1 MENNNIEI
9 DNEIRSYFNELL
21 LKSEISVDEEKKEK
35 MLGFLEL
42 MHEKNKIMNL
52 TAIRDKKGMTE
63 KHFIDSLFLTEVI
76 QKEEKKLIDVG
87 TGAGFPGLVLAI
99 YYPEKE
105 FLLVDSVRKK
115 IDFINEVIEKLNIKN
130 MLRRLTSN
138 KKIQYDPNNTF
149 EYLVYSRILD
159 PHSKY
164 KSLQDFKNYY
174 GYEKTNYQDI
184 IKTMDIFPK
193 YFEFFQNFLYENSK
207 DIIERDTSVLYYDC
221 TNYFFETD
229 KEDTIR
235 KYGVSK
241 EHRPNPIVQ
250 MGLFMDG
257 SGIPLFFKI
266 FPGNVN
272 EQTTTLKLE
281 EKIVKTFKLSNFVYC
296 SDAGLGSNETRLFN
310 SIENRDF
317 LVTQSLKKLKKDD
330 LNCVLTDDNWYDPE
344 TMRNDISL
352 SNLKDDDE
360 KVYIKILPV
369 NNPIDIG
376 LRSYTR
382 NMQIK
387 KKSDFK
393 QTVIV
398 TFSKKMQL
406 YQRSIRE
413 NQIERAQ
420 NLILKNTADKE
431 SESSPKRFI
440 KRNLDSNGKYTLDLD
455 KITYEEQFDGFYA
468 VATSL
473 DKDYKDIVKILKRR
487 WQIEESFR
495 ILKTNLKARPVFHS
509 REDRIK
515 THFMICYVAL
525 LIYRILEKKLGYKY
539 TTNEIIETLKN
550 MEVTNLKN
558 DQMHFVSLYDG
569 ADIIIDL
576 DKICNKSL
584 HKGAFLYSE
593 LNAQKNATFKNE

>member
-1 MENNNIEI
+1 MKVNI
-9 DNEIRSYFNELL
+9 Y
-21 LKSEISVDEEKKEK
+21 KS
-35 MLGFLEL
+35 
-42 MHEKNKIMNL
+42 KNKITYFLAKTLRTGKTTTTQNIEKIGTYDEL
-52 TAIRDKKGMTE
+52 IKKYP
-63 KHFIDSLFLTEVI
+63 DPLSYC
-76 QKEEKKLIDVG
+76 KELAKKR
-87 TGAGFPGLVLAI
+87 TKQ
-99 YYPEKE
+99 EKE
-105 FLLVDSVRKK
+105 YLKEKFSVVLDNSELIAKTRIPNKRSK
-115 IDFINEVIEKLNIKN
+115 NIGYFYLKYFYEKLNIKN

-229 KEDTIR
+229 KEDNIR

-352 SNLKDDDE
+352 LNLKDDDE

-398 TFSKKMQL
+398 TFSKKIQL
-406 YQRSIRE
+406 YQRRIRE

-420 NLILKNTADKE
+420 NLILKNTADKV

-440 KRNLDSNGKYTLDLD
+440 KRNLDSNEKYTLDLD
-455 KITYEEQFDGFYA
+455 KINYEEQFDGFYA

-473 DKDYKDIVKILKRR
+473 DKDYKEIVKILKRR

-525 LIYRILEKKLGYKY
+525 LIYRILEKKLGYIY

-593 LNAQKNATFKNE
+593 LNAQKNATFKNK